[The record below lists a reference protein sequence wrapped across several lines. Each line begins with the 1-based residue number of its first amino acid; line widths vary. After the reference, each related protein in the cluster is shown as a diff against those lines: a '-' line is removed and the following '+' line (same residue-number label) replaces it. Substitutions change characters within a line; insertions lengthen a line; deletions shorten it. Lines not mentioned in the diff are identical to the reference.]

1 MQPKYELEL
10 WINNVQVGDISRL
23 AQNRSFSIKRND
35 REELSFDLDVKAFE
49 AYCATLGSEPV
60 EILEPYVTD
69 VRVKRNGAYL
79 FGVQV
84 VDMEYSFSEAGASVK
99 VRCTGFIDLMMD
111 RYITISYN
119 QVDAAAIARDMIA
132 ETQAV
137 MGDFGITYGVSQDAG
152 VLRERNYVDQNVKD
166 AIINLTNLSDGTFD
180 FKFLADRTFE
190 TYTSMGT
197 TRENFKFT
205 YPYNVK
211 SMTVPRTA
219 LNLYNYIIALGSGF
233 GEETLRSEAGDTAS
247 RLNYGTRQKIISY
260 NSVSDQNTLDQHAVG
275 DVLLS
280 KDVLMLPKLK
290 VSGEFCDLNTIWVGD
305 RIPVST
311 QGYTSLPL
319 DGMFRIEQINCSL
332 DLNDA
337 EDIDL
342 IVDNYGL

>member
-10 WINNVQVGDISRL
+10 WINNVQVGDISKL

-60 EILEPYVTD
+60 EVLEAYVTD

-99 VRCTGFIDLMMD
+99 VRCTGFLDLLMD
-111 RYITISYN
+111 RYVTISYS
-119 QVDAAAIARDMIA
+119 QTDAALIARDLIA

-137 MGDFGITYGVSQDAG
+137 MGDFGITNGISQDAG
-152 VLRERNYVDQNVKD
+152 VLRDRNYVDQNVKD
-166 AIINLTNLSDGTFD
+166 GIINLTNLIDGNFD

-190 TYTSMGT
+190 TYTMMGT
-197 TRENFKFT
+197 TRDNLKFT
-205 YPYNVK
+205 YPYNIK

-219 LNLYNYIIALGSGF
+219 LNLYNYIIGLGSGF

-247 RLNYGTRQKIISY
+247 RLNYGTRQKIISF
-260 NSVSDQNTLDQHAVG
+260 NSVSVQETLDQQVVSE
-275 DVLLS
+275 VLLR
-280 KDVLMLPKLK
+280 KDIVMLPKLK
-290 VSGEFCDLNTIWVGD
+290 VSGEFCDLNTVWVGD

-332 DLNDA
+332 DPNDA

-342 IVDNYGL
+342 IVDNHGL